1 MKPDKIFKIIKKV
14 IVDVIILVLSIIA
27 ILAIWGFIQLNV
39 QNKEYVNIFG
49 YSILSTETGSMS
61 PTIEVGDIIII
72 KIGDEIKK
80 NDIITYKQDD
90 VLITHRIEQIDGDT
104 IITKGDYNNIQDEP
118 IERSQVIGKVVHIFN
133 NVEVWKQVFT
143 DMHVIIPMVITII
156 LFIVMIAY
164 KEKIGGKKDVG

>member
-1 MKPDKIFKIIKKV
+1 MKPDKILEIIKKV
-14 IVDVIILVLSIIA
+14 IVHLIILVLSIIA
-27 ILAIWGFIQLNV
+27 ILVIWGFIQLNI

-49 YSILSTETGSMS
+49 YSVLSTETGSMS

-72 KIGDEIKK
+72 KIGDEIKE

-118 IERSQVIGKVVHIFN
+118 IERNQVIGKAVYIIN

-156 LFIVMIAY
+156 LFILLVAY
-164 KEKIGGKKDVG
+164 KEKIGEKKDVG

>member
-90 VLITHRIEQIDGDT
+90 VLITHRIEQIYGDT

-164 KEKIGGKKDVG
+164 KEKIGDKKDVG

>member
-72 KIGDEIKK
+72 KIGDEIKE

-164 KEKIGGKKDVG
+164 KEKIGDKKDVG

>member
-164 KEKIGGKKDVG
+164 KEKIGDKKDVG

>member
-164 KEKIGGKKDVG
+164 KEKIGEKKDVG

>member
-1 MKPDKIFKIIKKV
+1 MKPDKILKIIKKV

-72 KIGDEIKK
+72 KIGDEIKE

-164 KEKIGGKKDVG
+164 KEKIGEKKDVG

>member
-1 MKPDKIFKIIKKV
+1 MNHKEILKIIKKV
-14 IVDVIILVLSIIA
+14 IVDLIIFVLSIIA
-27 ILAIWGFIQLNV
+27 ILVIWGFVQLNI

-164 KEKIGGKKDVG
+164 KEKIGDKKDVG